1 MCNKRSEM
9 VFGNQNYFCKN
20 QMLYQMGLKK
30 ELADTRERRI
40 AFMKICDVVYR

>member
-9 VFGNQNYFCKN
+9 VFGNQNHFCKN

-30 ELADTRERRI
+30 NWRI
-40 AFMKICDVVYR
+40 QEKDGLHL